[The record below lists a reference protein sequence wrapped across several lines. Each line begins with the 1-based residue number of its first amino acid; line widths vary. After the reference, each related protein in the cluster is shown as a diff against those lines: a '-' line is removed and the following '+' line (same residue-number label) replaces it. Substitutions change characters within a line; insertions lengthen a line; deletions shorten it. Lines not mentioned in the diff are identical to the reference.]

1 MITVNSPQFPS
12 TSILLLSLIIGPSL
26 KNLVCLF
33 LQNNARS
40 HMHAQMPYQM
50 QSIDL
55 VYAIFIYKALT
66 FNTPVQNRSHC

>member
-1 MITVNSPQFPS
+1 
-12 TSILLLSLIIGPSL
+12 
-26 KNLVCLF
+26 
-33 LQNNARS
+33 
-40 HMHAQMPYQM
+40 MHAQMPYQM